1 MFRKLKQQFIM
12 TNVGIITVLFV
23 SLTIGAYFL
32 LQINMNNHAEFFA
45 IKMAEA
51 INSGMFNDGWFDN
64 QMPLPPGRERP
75 NPFPQPP
82 KAFHALNPNPVFPN
96 PSHQEPQLFAM
107 KKQFD
112 LGGLLMSLRPRERE
126 RPGPNVFYVKANPEG
141 AITNQSLKQPLNVTG
156 LEALTKA
163 ILQAKSKN
171 GTTNFQGSKVYFYKT
186 PLRRESGTLL
196 IFQDLSHETNI
207 QTALV
212 TSLII
217 IGLIYLILTL
227 VGSLFMA
234 NRAIGPIQKAW
245 QQQKDFLA
253 DASHELRTPLAVV
266 QANLE
271 VVLSNPGE
279 NVASQVDW
287 LNNIQDELG
296 QMTGLVSSLLFL
308 ARVDSQQK
316 VLNFTEFDLGDL
328 VTGVG
333 EAFQPLAANQRITVS
348 TPGNGALYCY
358 GDAAHLR
365 QVLEILLDN
374 AIRHTPAGGRITLNL
389 TQSDRKLVLTVSD
402 TGTGISPE
410 HLEKI
415 FDRFYQVD
423 ASRSKG
429 KAGLGLSIA
438 KSIVENHRGTITV
451 VSKPGSGTTFTIQLP
466 LFKEQRTDGDHCH
479 IKLTDA

>member
-12 TNVGIITVLFV
+12 TNVGIITVLFIA
-23 SLTIGAYFL
+23 LTMGAYFL

-51 INSGMFNDGWFDN
+51 INSGMFNDGSFGV
-64 QMPLPPGRERP
+64 QMPLPPGRQRP
-75 NPFPQPP
+75 DPLFSQPP
-82 KAFHALNPNPVFPN
+82 KVFRP
-96 PSHQEPQLFAM
+96 PPRPQPYEM
-107 KKQFD
+107 KQRFD
-112 LGGLLMSLRPRERE
+112 LWGLMTPLRSRE
-126 RPGPNVFYVKANPEG
+126 RPGPNVFYVKTNPGG
-141 AITNQSLKQPLNVTG
+141 AITNQSLKQPLNSIQ
-156 LEALTKA
+156 LEALTRA
-163 ILQAKSKN
+163 VSQAKSKN
-171 GTTNFQGSKVYFYKT
+171 GTIKFQGSSVYFYKT

-207 QTALV
+207 QKVLV

-217 IGLIYLILTL
+217 IGVLYLILTL
-227 VGSLFMA
+227 AGSLFMA
-234 NRAIGPIQKAW
+234 DRAIGPIQKAW

-279 NVASQVDW
+279 SVASQADW

-333 EAFQPLAANQRITVS
+333 EAFQPLAASRRITLS
-348 TPGNGALYCY
+348 TAGNGPLSCH
-358 GDAAHLR
+358 GDAFHLR

-374 AIRHTPAGGRITLNL
+374 AIRHTPPGGRITLNL

-402 TGTGISPE
+402 TGAGIPPE
-410 HLEKI
+410 HVAKI

-429 KAGLGLSIA
+429 KAGLGLAIA
-438 KSIVENHRGTITV
+438 KSIVANHCGTITV

-466 LFKEQRTDGDHCH
+466 LLKEQRTNASHRQID
-479 IKLTDA
+479 LTHA